1 VPETGSGGGTG
12 DRDRFGRRICSSP
25 YYGNAAR
32 NQLKAILRGFTDY
45 FRFFPDYFPLLQT
58 AENRGKAMFHAETG
72 PRHQLSSV
80 ENRSLSPVPPCG
92 KPVSGTR
99 SNCSKKAAEALD
111 PELRP
116 LFLKNT
122 IQKLAPGTN

>member
-1 VPETGSGGGTG
+1 
-12 DRDRFGRRICSSP
+12 
-25 YYGNAAR
+25 
-32 NQLKAILRGFTDY
+32 
-45 FRFFPDYFPLLQT
+45 
-58 AENRGKAMFHAETG
+58 MFHAETG